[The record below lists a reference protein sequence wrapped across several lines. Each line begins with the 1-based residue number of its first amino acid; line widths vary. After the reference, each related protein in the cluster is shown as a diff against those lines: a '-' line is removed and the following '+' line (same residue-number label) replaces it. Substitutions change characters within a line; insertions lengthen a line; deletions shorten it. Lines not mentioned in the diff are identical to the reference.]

1 MSPETENG
9 SKPKKII
16 IENLPMPFEIGK
28 LIGYL
33 ESSLDIKP
41 IDTVVQQNSVI
52 IELSQS
58 DCDVVMSDKDSLI
71 FQKKRVIYSGLSNI
85 KIFFFLQF

>member
-1 MSPETENG
+1 
-9 SKPKKII
+9 
-16 IENLPMPFEIGK
+16 MPFEIGK